1 MSRDLT
7 IRLLG
12 RPQVSTDQR
21 TGLKKLVRKYVV
33 EGPRASKAGL
43 EDENFPLFLPGG
55 STDEEFTDY
64 FLTNQMLAPASGSL
78 DKAYLSREFLQ
89 LKTAPITQDRIET
102 NDLIRVRKRFAVL
115 RSDHASVGYGSAW
128 SNHPSQGGTSSNPW
142 DYAPPNAK
150 TSPDAASYDYDTL
163 ASGSGLADNPV
174 VITYDALGQ
183 PVETNFGSFLTTTLS
198 SSGNWL
204 QGLASVARAGSEL
217 DIWTLEWVTH
227 STPYWTVGTTSV
239 KNKAS
244 NARRKIDFDHY
255 GISVLD
261 EGGTVSGT
269 ALTKAKTFVSFVVA
283 EKVPEDLSEIA
294 GGAYT
299 STRNASVNIDLFIED
314 AEGKSWAMKQ
324 SFKNAVWR
332 SSTQGSIEFPTG
344 SGSEIAVTQIPGSFS
359 YEFNFNAMEADDINP
374 KAEYSLAADSGG
386 VGGLDIVKLPLF
398 QMKPIRK
405 IGGRISWTMTSR
417 TGIATTGNVSN
428 TSTRI
433 APIFSGEGKKIWKI
447 AITYVGS

>member
-33 EGPRASKAGL
+33 EGPRASKAGI
-43 EDENFPLFLPGG
+43 EDANFPIFLPGG

-78 DKAYLSREFLQ
+78 DKAYLTREFLQ

-115 RSDHASVGYGSAW
+115 RSDHEFVGYGSAW
-128 SNHPSQGGTSSNPW
+128 ANHPSQGGTSSNPW
-142 DYAPPNAK
+142 DYAPQNAK
-150 TSPDAASYDYDTL
+150 TSPDAVSYDYDTL
-163 ASGSGLADNPV
+163 AGNSGLADSPV
-174 VITYDALGQ
+174 VITYDIAGNEQEVPLG
-183 PVETNFGSFLTTTLS
+183 NFLS
-198 SSGNWL
+198 TSNGGSGNWL
-204 QGLASVARAGSEL
+204 QGMASFSRAGSEL

-227 STPYWTVGTTSV
+227 STPYWTLGTTSS
-239 KNKAS
+239 KSTSS
-244 NARRKIDFDHY
+244 NARRKIDFDHF

-261 EGGTVSGT
+261 EGGTISGS
-269 ALTKAKTFVSFVVA
+269 ALTKAKTLISFAVA
-283 EKVPEDLSEIA
+283 EKAPEELFEIA

-299 STRNASVNIDLFIED
+299 STRNASVNVDLFIED

-324 SFKNAVWR
+324 NFKNAVWT
-332 SSTQGSIEFPTG
+332 SSTNATITFPDG
-344 SGSEIAVTQIPGSFS
+344 LGNDVKVADSANHR
-359 YEFNFNAMEADDINP
+359 YEFDFNAMKTDDVAS
-374 KAEYSLAADSGG
+374 KDDYETGG
-386 VGGLDIVKLPLF
+386 ALDITKLPVF

-417 TGIATTGNVSN
+417 VGAATTGNISN

>member
-33 EGPRASKAGL
+33 EGPRASKAGI
-43 EDENFPLFLPGG
+43 EDANFPIFLPGG

-78 DKAYLSREFLQ
+78 DKAYLTREFLQ

-102 NDLIRVRKRFAVL
+102 NDLVRVRKRFAVL
-115 RSDHASVGYGSAW
+115 RSDHEFVGYGSAW
-128 SNHPSQGGTSSNPW
+128 ANHPSQGGTSSNPW
-142 DYAPPNAK
+142 DYAPQNAK
-150 TSPDAASYDYDTL
+150 ASPDAVSYDYDTL
-163 ASGSGLADNPV
+163 AGSSGLADSPV
-174 VITYDALGQ
+174 VITYDIAGDEQEVPLG
-183 PVETNFGSFLTTTLS
+183 NFLS
-198 SSGNWL
+198 TSNGGSGNWL
-204 QGLASVARAGSEL
+204 QGMASFSRAGSEL

-227 STPYWTVGTTSV
+227 STPYWTLGTTSS
-239 KNKAS
+239 KSASS
-244 NARRKIDFDHY
+244 NARRKIDFDHF

-261 EGGTVSGT
+261 EGGTISGS
-269 ALTKAKTFVSFVVA
+269 ALTKAKTLISFAVA
-283 EKVPEDLSEIA
+283 EKAPEELFEIA

-299 STRNASVNIDLFIED
+299 STRSASVNVDLFIED

-324 SFKNAVWR
+324 NFKNAVWT
-332 SSTQGSIEFPTG
+332 SSTNATITFPDG
-344 SGSEIAVTQIPGSFS
+344 LGNDVKVADSANHR
-359 YEFNFNAMEADDINP
+359 YEFDFNAM
-374 KAEYSLAADSGG
+374 KANDVASKDAYEIDGA
-386 VGGLDIVKLPLF
+386 LDITKLPVF

-417 TGIATTGNVSN
+417 VGAATTGNISN

>member
-21 TGLKKLVRKYVV
+21 TGLKKLVRKYVI
-33 EGPRASKAGL
+33 EGPRASKAGI
-43 EDENFPLFLPGG
+43 EDANFPIFLPGG

-78 DKAYLSREFLQ
+78 DKAYLTREFLQ

-128 SNHPSQGGTSSNPW
+128 ANHPSQGGTSSNPW

-150 TSPDAASYDYDTL
+150 ASPDAVSYDYDTL

-183 PVETNFGSFLTTTLS
+183 QVETNFGSFLNTTLS
-198 SSGNWL
+198 GSGNWL

-227 STPYWTVGTTSV
+227 STPYWTIGTTSLR
-239 KNKAS
+239 NSAS
-244 NARRKIDFDHY
+244 SARRKIDFDHY
-255 GISVLD
+255 GLSILD
-261 EGGTVSGT
+261 EGGTVSGS

-299 STRNASVNIDLFIED
+299 STRNASVNVDLFIED

-324 SFKNAVWR
+324 NFKNAVWT
-332 SSTQGSIEFPTG
+332 SSTNATIKFPSAAG
-344 SGSEIAVTQIPGSFS
+344 NDVVVANSANHR
-359 YEFNFNAMEADDINP
+359 YEFNFNAMNSDDVTPNDTYTTDA
-374 KAEYSLAADSGG
+374 K
-386 VGGLDIVKLPLF
+386 LDISKLPIF

-417 TGIATTGNVSN
+417 TGSATTGNVSN

>member
-33 EGPRASKAGL
+33 EGPRASKAGI
-43 EDENFPLFLPGG
+43 EDANFPIFLPGG

-78 DKAYLSREFLQ
+78 DKAYLTREFLQ

-150 TSPDAASYDYDTL
+150 ASPDAASYDYDTL
-163 ASGSGLADNPV
+163 ASSSGLADSPV
-174 VITYDALGQ
+174 VITYDIAGDEQEVPLG
-183 PVETNFGSFLTTTLS
+183 NFLS
-198 SSGNWL
+198 TSNGGSGNWL
-204 QGLASVARAGSEL
+204 QGMASFSRAGSEL

-227 STPYWTVGTTSV
+227 STPYWTLGTTS
-239 KNKAS
+239 NKSSSS

-261 EGGTVSGT
+261 EGSTTSGS
-269 ALTKAKTFVSFVVA
+269 ALTKAKTLISFAVA
-283 EKVPEDLSEIA
+283 EKAPEELFEIA

-299 STRNASVNIDLFIED
+299 STKNASVNVDLFIED

-324 SFKNAVWR
+324 NFKNSVWR
-332 SSTQGSIEFPTG
+332 SSTEGSLKFPNG
-344 SGSEIAVTQIPGSFS
+344 SGGEIDVTQIPGSFS
-359 YEFNFNAMEADDINP
+359 YEFNFNAMESDDINFKP
-374 KAEYSLAADSGG
+374 AYVQVDSEGRKTT
-386 VGGLDIVKLPLF
+386 LIEKLPLF

-433 APIFSGEGKKIWKI
+433 APVFSGEGKKIWKI